1 MFQHITGSNR
11 NSNNNRPNK
20 FEHYLNLLPDKP
32 VVDLSQAKSNDSLS
46 SSKQS
51 DNPPPVNRSV
61 KPQMASS
68 SSSLSSRRSSS
79 EMGRKPTDLKFN
91 KRPYN
96 RHVNEMLASVPLSPV
111 TSFSKKRDAIPTFF
125 ADGIAGM
132 ENPPSPSRISR
143 ESINSSNSG
152 SDSETPPHTNGTM
165 NGQIGNGAPPAGGFG
180 GNVGASHNS
189 HPPVLR
195 ASNSVPASTVQLMNA
210 SNLSTI
216 NIKQSTASEINYTE
230 LAPDSPA
237 FLNPPTQ
244 KGLASGTKY
253 ENLNAF
259 NFPDVSSN
267 NRQVS
272 SASNTFV
279 HPSIAAAKPTPHAR
293 CISVSNS
300 TPENARRANFKSVN
314 SSESSSMSFVG
325 GGGIEYSLID
335 THKTQ
340 LLTKMRQDRDR
351 RMKEENRNQFFKG
364 H

>member
-1 MFQHITGSNR
+1 MLILRVFQHATGSNR
-11 NSNNNRPNK
+11 NVSRPNR

-46 SSKQS
+46 STKQS

-61 KPQMASS
+61 KPQVASS

-79 EMGRKPTDLKFN
+79 EMGRKPADLQFN

-125 ADGIAGM
+125 AEGIAGM
-132 ENPPSPSRISR
+132 ENPPSPSRMSR

-152 SDSETPPHTNGTM
+152 SDSETPPHS
-165 NGQIGNGAPPAGGFG
+165 NGAFNGGQMSNG
-180 GNVGASHNS
+180 SRVGATS
-189 HPPVLR
+189 HPLVLR
-195 ASNSVPASTVQLMNA
+195 ASNSVPASVAQMMNG

-259 NFPDVSSN
+259 NFPEVTNSS

-279 HPSIAAAKPTPHAR
+279 HPTVKPTPHAR
-293 CISVSNS
+293 HISVSNS
-300 TPENARRANFKSVN
+300 TPENARKAMLKNMN
-314 SSESSSMSFVG
+314 ASEGSSMSVAS

-340 LLTKMRQDRDR
+340 LLTKMRQDRDK
-351 RMKEENRNQFFKG
+351 RMKEENHRDQFFKG